1 MTSPVRA
8 LTDEFHERWLTA
20 NPFAASMYGVPGYD
34 HLVPDASAAGDAAWR
49 AVVEDVLNRAAEL
62 DGPDLP
68 PDDAVTLGCLVD
80 AAERDLLGLESAA
93 VEYTVTAMPFAGPPA
108 LTAVAARTL
117 LTDADACA
125 DYLSR
130 LRGGATWL
138 GQVTDRL
145 YDGARKG
152 RLPVA
157 RLVDQAIGWADSL
170 LAEDVPTAFTTSR
183 PPQGW
188 DGAAAWQE
196 ERDTVVRDVL
206 VPAMRRWVDTLR
218 ELRPQARDDE
228 HAGLAH
234 LAGGDVDYARDIRVH
249 TTLPLTAEQI
259 HQTGLDEVADLEE
272 RATALGKEL
281 GLDDLAAVF
290 DALRTS
296 ADGVAPDDAIAA
308 AVEAIRR
315 AESRAHEVFPEPLP
329 PPCVVTPMPSVIA
342 ASGMAPHYTPPRL
355 DGARAGTYWF
365 NTERP
370 TAGVG
375 WDLEGVAFHEAVP
388 GHHLQ
393 LSRMQLLSDLPAMQR
408 QRSLTVF
415 AEGWG
420 LYAEQLA
427 EEMEL
432 YSDVRALLG
441 ALTTSLMRAAR
452 LVVDTGLHAFG
463 WSRDQAVEFFVAHV
477 PLARD
482 FVEAEVD
489 RYIVMPGQALAYLTG
504 KLEILRLRGE
514 ARERLGDAFA
524 LPAFHAAVL
533 DSGSLPMPVLAAHLD
548 RWARSQ
554 LGQATTE
561 P

>member
-1 MTSPVRA
+1 MTTPVRA
-8 LTDEFHERWLTA
+8 LTDEFHERWLVA

-34 HLVPDASAAGDAAWR
+34 DRAPDASAEGDAAWR
-49 AVVEDVLNRAAEL
+49 AVVEDVLQRARQLEKS
-62 DGPDLP
+62 DLSP
-68 PDDAVTLGCLVD
+68 MDAVTLGCVID
-80 AAERDLLGLESAA
+80 AAERDLLSLDSAA
-93 VEYTVTAMPFAGPPA
+93 VEYTVTAMPFAGPPG

-125 DYLSR
+125 DYLAR
-130 LRGGATWL
+130 LRSSARWL
-138 GQVTDRL
+138 DQVTDRVRA
-145 YDGARKG
+145 GSGKG
-152 RLPVA
+152 RFPVA
-157 RLVDQAIGWADSL
+157 RLVDQAIAWAGSV
-170 LAEDVPTAFTTSR
+170 LAEAVPAAFTTS
-183 PPQGW
+183 PPPVGW
-188 DGAAAWQE
+188 DGAEAWQH
-196 ERDTVVRDVL
+196 ERDAVVRDV
-206 VPAMRRWVDTLR
+206 VMPAMLRWVAVLH
-218 ELRPQARDDE
+218 EVRPQARDDE
-228 HAGLAH
+228 HVGLAH
-234 LAGGDVDYARDIRVH
+234 MADGATEYARAIRMH

-259 HQTGLDEVADLEE
+259 HQTGLDEVAALEE
-272 RATALGKEL
+272 RAVALGKEL
-281 GLDDLAAVF
+281 GLDGLVAVF

-296 ADGVAPDDAIAA
+296 AEGVAPDEAIAA

-315 AESRAHEVFPEPLP
+315 AESRAAEVFPEPLP
-329 PPCVVTPMPSVIA
+329 PPCEVTPMPSVIA

-370 TAGVG
+370 TAGAG

-415 AEGWG
+415 SEGWG

-432 YSDVRALLG
+432 YSDTRALLG

-463 WSRDQAVEFFVAHV
+463 WSRDQAVEYFAAHV
-477 PLARD
+477 PLPRG
-482 FVEAEVD
+482 FIESEVD
-489 RYIVMPGQALAYLTG
+489 RYIVMPGQALAYLIG
-504 KLEILRLRGE
+504 KLEILRLRDE
-514 ARERLGDAFA
+514 ARTRLGDAFS

-533 DSGSLPMPVLAAHLD
+533 DSGSLPMPVLARHLD
-548 RWARSQ
+548 RWADGVAS
-554 LGQATTE
+554 
-561 P
+561 

>member
-34 HLVPDASAAGDAAWR
+34 DLAPDASVEGDAAWR
-49 AVVEDVLNRAAEL
+49 SVVEEVLRRAREL
-62 DGPDLP
+62 DGPDLSSE
-68 PDDAVTLGCLVD
+68 DAVTLGCLID
-80 AAERDLLGLESAA
+80 AAERDLLGLDSAA
-93 VEYTVTAMPFAGPPA
+93 VEYTVTAMPFAGPPG
-108 LTAVAARTL
+108 LTAVATRTM

-130 LRGGATWL
+130 LRAGATWL
-138 GQVTDRL
+138 DQVTDRL
-145 YDGARKG
+145 RDGARKG

-157 RLVDQAIGWADSL
+157 RLVDQAIAWSESL
-170 LAEDVPTAFTTSR
+170 LADPVPAAFSASA
-183 PPQGW
+183 PPDGW
-188 DGAAAWQE
+188 GGAASWQQ
-196 ERDTVVRDVL
+196 ERDAVIRDFVM
-206 VPAMRRWVDTLR
+206 PAMRRWSEALR

-228 HAGLAH
+228 HPGLAH
-234 LAGGDVDYARDIRVH
+234 LEDGVTDYSRAIRVH
-249 TTLPLTAEQI
+249 TTLPLTAEQL
-259 HQTGLDEVADLEE
+259 HQTGLDELALLEE

-281 GLDDLAAVF
+281 GLDDLEAVF

-308 AVEAIRR
+308 AVQAIRR
-315 AESRAHEVFPEPLP
+315 AESRAGEVFPEPLP
-329 PPCVVTPMPSVIA
+329 PPCAVTPMPSVIA

-355 DGARAGTYWF
+355 DGARPGTYWF

-370 TAGVG
+370 TAGAG

-393 LSRMQLLSDLPAMQR
+393 LSRMQLLADLPAMQR

-420 LYAEQLA
+420 LYAEHLA
-427 EEMEL
+427 EEMGL

-441 ALTTSLMRAAR
+441 SLTTALMRAAR

-463 WSRDQAVEFFVAHV
+463 WSRDRAVEFFVAHV
-477 PLARD
+477 PMPRG
-482 FVEAEVD
+482 FVESEVD

-504 KLEILRLRGE
+504 KLEIVRLRDE
-514 ARERLGDAFA
+514 ARRQLGDAFT
-524 LPAFHAAVL
+524 LPEFHAAVL
-533 DSGSLPMPVLAAHLD
+533 DSGSLPMPVLAQHLD
-548 RWARSQ
+548 RWAAAR
-554 LGQATTE
+554 AR
-561 P
+561 